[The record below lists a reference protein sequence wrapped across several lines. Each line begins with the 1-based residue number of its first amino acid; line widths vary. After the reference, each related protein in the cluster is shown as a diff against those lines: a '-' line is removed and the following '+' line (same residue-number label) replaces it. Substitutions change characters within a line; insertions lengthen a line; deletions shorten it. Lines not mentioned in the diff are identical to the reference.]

1 MRKLTSAIP
10 LYLCAFVLMLSTT
23 LAFAQKRVPAGGI
36 VWNSVARVYFNPN
49 NGTGQVA
56 GYFTYFPGVDGL
68 FAGTPSEATA
78 RFTFRSDTLQL
89 QPVPSQGGLSVIL
102 ANSGEWRIYFNPTPS
117 GNWSDLDSFS
127 RGQVAAVLTHGTK
140 ELISTGVSGTSM
152 FSGDV
157 LSSSDFVLNAQEVN
171 LGKIFPH
178 GFTVF
183 STISNVPVSG
193 TAEFPV
199 GLPYAGSAI
208 AKGQERNETSTAS
221 GSNDR

>member
-1 MRKLTSAIP
+1 MRKLGNRIP
-10 LYLCAFVLMLSTT
+10 VYAGVIALLLSSTP
-23 LAFAQKRVPAGGI
+23 AFAQKRVPAGGI
-36 VWNSVARVYFNPN
+36 VWNYVARVYFNPN

-102 ANSGEWRIYFNPTPS
+102 ANAGEWRIYFNPTPA
-117 GNWSDLDSFS
+117 GNWNDLDSFS

-140 ELISTGVSGTSM
+140 ELVSAGASGAGM

-157 LSSSDFVLNAQEVN
+157 LSSSDFVLNAQELN

-193 TAEFPV
+193 TSDFPV

-208 AKGQERNETSTAS
+208 AKGPEHNEPAKEP
-221 GSNDR
+221 